1 VVKKFER
8 LTREQIAKSAQVFS
22 ELKIDRY
29 FWKASGYTDEEL
41 ARPVIAIANSP
52 QDVGLGH
59 MHLRQLGQAVKEG
72 ILLAGGVP
80 IEFSTIAPCA
90 GHCRDI
96 GSQDEVLLYDL
107 PQRDAIA
114 DSVEIQMR
122 NYNAQGLVCIGT
134 CDKIVPGFW
143 LGAARLDL
151 PTIFLPGGPA
161 RPGSF
166 RGEPTAFPTDVAL
179 RLVNEY
185 LADRIGAEQMRRE
198 LAEME
203 GKWVTGCGACPEL
216 TTANTVQMASEAM
229 GLCLPG
235 SATTPGNDMEKLRQ
249 AKQTGFRIV
258 DLVREGLRFSQLVT
272 AESIRDATR
281 LVMALSAGTNGI
293 LHLLSLA
300 KAMRLA
306 IDVDTFDELSDDTP
320 YYCPVR
326 PSGPFTVVDLH
337 EAGGVF
343 AILKRIEGRLH
354 LDRPT
359 VAGATLRE
367 ILASTRVLREEVILP
382 AERPIYPTGG
392 IKVLRG
398 NLAPDG
404 SLCRYTISGGQ
415 DQVFRGPARV
425 FHSPREAI
433 LAIFGGKIT
442 PGDVVVIRYQGPR
455 GGPGFSENFRVPLIL
470 GALGL
475 SDVAVVTDSRFS
487 GATEGALCVGY
498 ISPEAQV
505 GGPLCLV
512 EDGDV
517 LVIDCKHK
525 RLDVE
530 VESATLAVRRQ
541 SWTAPRPPVTEGVLV
556 DWYLTATQFPDGAM
570 LQRRI

>member
-1 VVKKFER
+1 VKKFEK
-8 LTREQIAKSAQVFS
+8 LTREQLAKSAQVFA
-22 ELKIDRY
+22 ELKVDRY

-41 ARPVIAIANSP
+41 SRPAIAIANSP

-59 MHLRQLGQAVKEG
+59 MHLRQLGQAVREG
-72 ILLAGGVP
+72 VLLAGGVP

-90 GHCRDI
+90 GHCRDL
-96 GSQDEVLLYDL
+96 GTRDDVLLYDL

-134 CDKIVPGFW
+134 CDKIVPGHW

-151 PTIFLPGGPA
+151 PTLFLPGGPA

-166 RGEPTAFPTDVAL
+166 RGQPTAFPTDVAL
-179 RLVNEY
+179 TLVNEY
-185 LADRIGAEQMRRE
+185 LADKLTAEEMRRQ
-198 LAEME
+198 LKEME

-216 TTANTVQMASEAM
+216 TTANTVQMATEVM

-235 SATTPGNDMEKLRQ
+235 ASTTPGNDMEKLRQ
-249 AKQTGFRIV
+249 AKETGYRIV
-258 DLVREGLRFSQLVT
+258 QLVREGLRFSRLVT
-272 AESIRDATR
+272 AESIRDAAR
-281 LVMALSAGTNGI
+281 LIMALSAGTNGV

-300 KAMRLA
+300 KAMGLA

-326 PSGPFTVVDLH
+326 PSGPFTVVDVH
-337 EAGGVF
+337 EAGGVL
-343 AILKRIEGRLH
+343 AILKRIEGKLH

-359 VAGATLRE
+359 VAGPPLRE
-367 ILASTRVLREEVILP
+367 LLSTARVAREEVILP
-382 AERPIYPTGG
+382 AEKPIYPTGG

-415 DQVFRGPARV
+415 DQVFRGRARV
-425 FHSPREAI
+425 FASQRDAI
-433 LAIFGGKIT
+433 LAIFGGRIES
-442 PGDVVVIRYQGPR
+442 GDVVVIRYQGPR

-470 GALGL
+470 GAVGL
-475 SDVAVVTDSRFS
+475 TDVAVVTDSRFS

-498 ISPEAQV
+498 VSPEAQV

-512 EDGDV
+512 EDGDPIA
-517 LVIDCKHK
+517 IDCKAK
-525 RLDVE
+525 RLDVD
-530 VESATLAVRRQ
+530 VDDAALAARRDA
-541 SWTAPRPPVTEGVLV
+541 WRAPRPPITEGVLV
-556 DWYLTATQFPDGAM
+556 DWHLTATQFPDGAM
-570 LQRRI
+570 LQRRL

>member
-1 VVKKFER
+1 MKKFER
-8 LTREQIAKSAQVFS
+8 LTREQIAKSMQVFA
-22 ELKIDRY
+22 ELKVDRF
-29 FWKASGYTDEEL
+29 FWKASGYTDAEL
-41 ARPVIAIANSP
+41 ERPAIAIANSP

-59 MHLRQLGQAVKEG
+59 MHLKQLGEAVKQG
-72 ILLAGGVP
+72 VLLAGGVP

-90 GHCRDI
+90 GHCRDV
-96 GSQDEVLLYDL
+96 GTEDETLLYDL

-122 NYNAQGLVCIGT
+122 NYNARGLVCIGT
-134 CDKIVPGFW
+134 CDKIVPGHW

-166 RGEPTAFPTDVAL
+166 RGQPTAFPTDVAL
-179 RLVNEY
+179 TLVNEY
-185 LADRIGAEQMRRE
+185 LAEKISVEEMRAQ

-203 GKWVTGCGACPEL
+203 SRWVTGCGACPEL

-229 GLCLPG
+229 GLCLPMA
-235 SATTPGNDMEKLRQ
+235 STTPGNDMEKLRQ
-249 AKQTGFRIV
+249 AKETGYRIV
-258 DLVREGLRFSQLVT
+258 ELVEQNLRFSDLVT
-272 AESIRDATR
+272 RESIRDATR
-281 LVMALSAGTNGI
+281 LVMALAAGTNGL

-300 KAMRLA
+300 KSLELEID
-306 IDVDTFDELSDDTP
+306 IDVFDELSDDTP

-337 EAGGVF
+337 EAGGVM
-343 AILKRIEGRLH
+343 AILKRIESKLH
-354 LDRPT
+354 LERPT
-359 VAGATLRE
+359 VSGSTLGQ
-367 ILASTRVLREEVILP
+367 LLDATRVAREEVILP
-382 AERPIYPTGG
+382 AEKPIYPTGG

-415 DQVFRGPARV
+415 DQVMSGPARV
-425 FHSPREAI
+425 FSSQQKALVAI
-433 LAIFGGKIT
+433 LSGSVES
-442 PGDVVVIRYQGPR
+442 GDVVVIHYQGPR

-470 GALGL
+470 GSLGL

-498 ISPEAQV
+498 VSPEAQV
-505 GGPLCLV
+505 GGPLAVV
-512 EDGDV
+512 EEGDRV
-517 LVIDCKHK
+517 TIDCRKK

-530 VESATLAVRRQ
+530 LDDAVIAERLAAWRP
-541 SWTAPRPPVTEGVLV
+541 PRPPITEGVLV
-556 DWYLTATQFPDGAM
+556 DWHLTATQFPDGAM
-570 LQRRI
+570 LRRRL

>member
-1 VVKKFER
+1 MKKFER
-8 LTREQIAKSAQVFS
+8 LTREQIAKSMQVFA
-22 ELKIDRY
+22 ELKVDRF
-29 FWKASGYTDEEL
+29 FWKASGYTDAEL
-41 ARPVIAIANSP
+41 ERPAIAIANSP

-59 MHLRQLGQAVKEG
+59 MHLKQLGEAVKQG
-72 ILLAGGVP
+72 VLLAGGVP

-90 GHCRDI
+90 GHCRDV
-96 GSQDEVLLYDL
+96 GTEDETLLYDL

-122 NYNAQGLVCIGT
+122 NYNARGLVCIGT
-134 CDKIVPGFW
+134 CDKIVPGHW

-166 RGEPTAFPTDVAL
+166 RGQPTAFPTDVAL
-179 RLVNEY
+179 TLVNEY
-185 LADRIGAEQMRRE
+185 LAEKISVEEMRAQ

-203 GKWVTGCGACPEL
+203 SRWVTGCGACPEL

-229 GLCLPG
+229 GLCLPMA
-235 SATTPGNDMEKLRQ
+235 STTPGNDMEKLRQ
-249 AKQTGFRIV
+249 AKETGYRIV
-258 DLVREGLRFSQLVT
+258 ELVEQNLRFSDLVT
-272 AESIRDATR
+272 RESIRDATR
-281 LVMALSAGTNGI
+281 LVMALAAGTNGL

-300 KAMRLA
+300 KSLELEID
-306 IDVDTFDELSDDTP
+306 IDVFDELSDDTP

-337 EAGGVF
+337 DAGGVM
-343 AILKRIEGRLH
+343 AILKRIESKLH
-354 LDRPT
+354 LERPT
-359 VAGATLRE
+359 VSGSTLGQ
-367 ILASTRVLREEVILP
+367 LLDATRVAREEVILP
-382 AERPIYPTGG
+382 AEKPIYPTGG

-415 DQVFRGPARV
+415 DQVMSGPARV
-425 FHSPREAI
+425 FSSQQKALVAI
-433 LAIFGGKIT
+433 LSGSVES
-442 PGDVVVIRYQGPR
+442 GDVVVIHYQGPR

-470 GALGL
+470 GSLGL

-498 ISPEAQV
+498 VSPEAQV
-505 GGPLCLV
+505 GGPLAVV
-512 EDGDV
+512 EEGDRV
-517 LVIDCKHK
+517 TIDCRKK

-530 VESATLAVRRQ
+530 LDDAVIAERLAAWRP
-541 SWTAPRPPVTEGVLV
+541 PRPPITEGVLV
-556 DWYLTATQFPDGAM
+556 DWHLTATQFPDGAM
-570 LQRRI
+570 LRRRL

>member
-1 VVKKFER
+1 MKKHQK
-8 LTREQIAKSAQVFS
+8 LTPEQIQKSLQVFA
-22 ELKIDRY
+22 ELKVDRF
-29 FWKASGYTDEEL
+29 FWKASGYTDTEL
-41 ARPVIAIANSP
+41 ERPAIAIANSP

-59 MHLRQLGQAVKEG
+59 MHLRQLGDAVKQG
-72 ILLAGGVP
+72 VLLAGGVP

-96 GSQDEVLLYDL
+96 GMQDEVLLYDL

-122 NYNAQGLVCIGT
+122 NYNASGLVCIGT
-134 CDKIVPGFW
+134 CDKIVPGHW

-166 RGEPTAFPTDVAL
+166 RGQATAFPTDVAL
-179 RLVNEY
+179 TLVNEY
-185 LADRIGAEQMRRE
+185 LAEKISADEMRSQ
-198 LAEME
+198 LKEME
-203 GKWVTGCGACPEL
+203 GRWVTGCGACPEL
-216 TTANTVQMASEAM
+216 TTANTVQMASEVM
-229 GLCLPG
+229 GLCLPMA
-235 SATTPGNDMEKLRQ
+235 STTPGNDMEKLRQ
-249 AKQTGFRIV
+249 AKETGYRIV
-258 DLVREGLRFSQLVT
+258 KLVEQNLRFSDLVT
-272 AESIRDATR
+272 RESIRDAAR

-300 KAMRLA
+300 VSMQLD
-306 IDVDTFDELSDDTP
+306 IDIDTFDELSDDTP

-326 PSGPFTVVDLH
+326 PSGPFTVVDIH
-337 EAGGVF
+337 EAGGVM
-343 AILKRIEGRLH
+343 AILKRIEAKLNC
-354 LDRPT
+354 DRPT
-359 VAGATLRE
+359 VSGASMGQLLENTHV
-367 ILASTRVLREEVILP
+367 AREEVILP

-425 FHSPREAI
+425 FSSQQAAMIAI
-433 LAIFGGKIT
+433 LSGGIHS
-442 PGDVVVIRYQGPR
+442 GDVVVIHYQGPR

-470 GALGL
+470 GSLGL

-498 ISPEAQV
+498 ISPEAQI
-505 GGPLCLV
+505 GGPLAV
-512 EDGDV
+512 VQDGDPIT
-517 LVIDCKHK
+517 IDCGGK
-525 RLDVE
+525 RLDVD
-530 VESATLAVRRQ
+530 VEPGVLDERLAAWQ
-541 SWTAPRPPVTEGVLV
+541 PPRPPVTEGVLV
-556 DWYLTATQFPDGAM
+556 DWHLTATQFPDGAM
-570 LQRRI
+570 LRRRL